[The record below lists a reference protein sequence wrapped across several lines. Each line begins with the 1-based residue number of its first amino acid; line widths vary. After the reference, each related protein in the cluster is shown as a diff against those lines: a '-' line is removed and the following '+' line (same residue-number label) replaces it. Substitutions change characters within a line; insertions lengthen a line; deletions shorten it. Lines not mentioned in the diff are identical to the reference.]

1 MKTRHPI
8 LAAFLAVLLAATA
21 LTAEERPASPQEF
34 KHRVTGLFQPDRI
47 EDLRRLVAELPGVT
61 LVSVDFKSAEAV
73 FSYDAAKL
81 GGGKP
86 ENALEQL
93 GNLVRNA
100 SRSTFGIKPL
110 SALPREKLTPVEISV
125 FGLDCKACAL
135 VAYEA
140 VAKIEGVEQATASF
154 KEGRVTALID
164 GTKTSRESLVE
175 ELKKARVEVPA
186 KP

>member
-1 MKTRHPI
+1 MKTPHRI
-8 LAAFLAVLLAATA
+8 MGAFLCVALAATA
-21 LTAEERPASPQEF
+21 FTADEKPAQPQEF
-34 KHRVTGLFQPDRI
+34 KHRVTGLFQPDRVD
-47 EDLRRLVAELPGVT
+47 DLRKVVAPLPDVT

-86 ENALEQL
+86 EKASEHFD
-93 GNLVRNA
+93 NLVRNA

-110 SALPREKLTPVEISV
+110 SATPREKLTPVEISV
-125 FGLDCKACAL
+125 SGLDCKACAL

-140 VAKIEGVEQATASF
+140 VARVDGVEQATASF

-164 GTKTSRESLVE
+164 GTKTRRESLVE
-175 ELKKARVEVPA
+175 ALKKARVEIPA
-186 KP
+186 KQ